1 MDIATPCCVLF
12 DTLKT
17 FGSISN
23 KDAAKVILTDKPV
36 YGGKSPRER
45 IGDKS
50 YLSRTI
56 VHSYPGDFDESMF
69 VDFGISAYTL
79 LSKLKKTCGSA
90 QLVTNYLATTGARD
104 MASAL
109 VECSQDGMYYSNAV
123 KKLMQMSAL
132 SENDRA
138 GLLVMLFLATGC
150 IGDPR
155 WAAKQVFVFASK
167 SLASN
172 PSTSSLESG
181 HLEDSTLPE
190 PEMHLALFRVI
201 GGMVKSWPYVLSTD
215 PDGTEIGYLSAAANS
230 INDVEVTVS
239 RHHLRIWRA
248 TDGCWYA
255 QGLESRNGTE
265 LIRDGKRI
273 VIEPPRNA
281 REGFIAHPVQLFA
294 GDELRLARDT
304 VFRVVRVDPTEI
316 Q

>member
-1 MDIATPCCVLF
+1 MDLVTPCCVLF
-12 DTLKT
+12 DTLKA

-23 KDAAKVILTDKPV
+23 KEAAQIILTDKPV

-56 VHSYPGDFDESMF
+56 VHSYPGDFDASMF

-79 LSKLKKTCGSA
+79 LSRLKKNCGSA
-90 QLVTNYLATTGARD
+90 QLVTDYLATTGARD

-123 KKLMQMSAL
+123 KKIVQMPGIT
-132 SENDRA
+132 ENDRA
-138 GLLVMLFLATGC
+138 GLMVMLFLATGC
-150 IGDPR
+150 MGNPR
-155 WAAKQVFVFASK
+155 WAAEHAFAFAKQ

-181 HLEDSTLPE
+181 YLDADELPE
-190 PEMHLALFRVI
+190 PETHLALFRVI
-201 GGMVKSWPYVLSTD
+201 GGMVKSWPYVLSAE
-215 PDGTEIGYLSAAANS
+215 PEGTEIGYLSAAANS

-239 RHHLRIWRA
+239 RRHLCIWRA
-248 TDGCWYA
+248 EDGGWYA
-255 QGLESRNGTE
+255 QGLDSRNGTE
-265 LIRDGKRI
+265 LVRAGRRI

-281 REGFIAHPVQLFA
+281 RDGFIARPVQLFS
-294 GDELRLARDT
+294 GDELHLARDT

-316 Q
+316 R